1 MPRPSKSIAMV
12 RRDGVS
18 LRVQEVASTM
28 ARMRPSVPAHPR
40 VLGAS
45 MYAISE
51 VTGRAAKPMLLV
63 LTHRAP
69 TLGDPGSS
77 IRPSMTPF
85 CHSEK
90 RLGSPWARRRRPI
103 HLIAAW
109 RRRSDP
115 PGAARMRVALEGATG
130 SAGRTESTSESLH
143 TLAVASS
150 SA

>member
-1 MPRPSKSIAMV
+1 M
-12 RRDGVS
+12 
-18 LRVQEVASTM
+18 ASTM
-28 ARMRPSVPAHPR
+28 ARMGPSIPAHPR

-45 MYAISE
+45 MHTISE

-77 IRPSMTPF
+77 IRPSMTP
-85 CHSEK
+85 SAI
-90 RLGSPWARRRRPI
+90 PRRDSDRRGQDVAGRI

-109 RRRSDP
+109 WRRSDP
-115 PGAARMRVALEGATG
+115 PEATRMRVALEGATG